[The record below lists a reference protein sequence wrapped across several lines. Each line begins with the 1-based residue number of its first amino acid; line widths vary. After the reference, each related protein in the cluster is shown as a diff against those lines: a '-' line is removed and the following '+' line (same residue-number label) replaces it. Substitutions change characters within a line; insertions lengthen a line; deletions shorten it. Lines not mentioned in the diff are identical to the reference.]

1 MSTEIERRVGN
12 LLNSSSQG
20 AVTSQNSSV
29 APSQG
34 GKGKPSSS
42 GINIIKPDSFSEI
55 DSAKENLS
63 LELKQRQEKMKVHM
77 PIWSCSDIDISYF
90 HAQQYSNYSSY
101 LLEFL

>member
-12 LLNSSSQG
+12 LLNSSESQG
-20 AVTSQNSSV
+20 ALTSTDSSV

-42 GINIIKPDSFSEI
+42 GVNIIKPDSLSEI
-55 DSAKENLS
+55 DFAKDNLS

-77 PIWSCSDIDISYF
+77 PIWSGFDISYF
-90 HAQQYSNYSSY
+90 HVQ
-101 LLEFL
+101 